1 MVFTAVGAYVPYLP
15 LYYRSLGLGL
25 GEIGAIL
32 ALGAFIGLLAAPL
45 WGALSDR
52 RRGSPWVLLAGIAVA
67 ITGAG
72 ILALSVASW
81 TIFVGAALFGAGL
94 AGTIPI
100 LDARALEAS
109 GPNRSTYG
117 PLRAWGSMSYVVSTV
132 ATGAAIEAWGIRVLF
147 VVVVAALV
155 ATAFVGVSLRSPAT
169 RSVDL
174 VVNPLWNAGRL
185 FGPRG
190 LGLFLV
196 GAFLS
201 WLAMSSVLTFT
212 PLRFAE
218 LGAGATIVGLGGAI
232 AASIEVPTMLG
243 FPKLAARFG
252 PERLLI
258 AGVVFIAARAV
269 VAQLATE
276 PTILLAASVFGG
288 AGFALFFVGGVTY
301 VSRRVPRELAAT
313 AQGIFQGLA
322 NSLSQVTAALAGG
335 AVAAAFGIQGLFG
348 VSIVLGV
355 VGARD
360 PRARGSAEG
369 RRTRAVRHAQPS
381 RAAPGKRAR
390 RRAPGNPP
398 RSGRL

>member
-1 MVFTAVGAYVPYLP
+1 MAVERDTEPRIHGLNVRPRVRSALAYVVVFTAVGAYVPYLP

-32 ALGAFIGLLAAPL
+32 AVGAFVGLVAAPL

-52 RRGSPWVLLAGIAVA
+52 RRGSPRVLIAGISVA
-67 ITGAG
+67 ILGAA
-72 ILALSVASW
+72 ILALSGALW
-81 TIFVGAALFGAGL
+81 TTFLGAALFGAGL

-109 GPNRSTYG
+109 GANRSSYG

-132 ATGAAIEAWGIRVLF
+132 ATGVAIEALGIRILF
-147 VVVVAALV
+147 VVVMAALV
-155 ATAFVGVSLRSPAT
+155 ATAFVGVSLRSPAV

-232 AASIEVPTMLG
+232 SASIEVPTMLG

-252 PERLLI
+252 SERLLI
-258 AGVVFIAARAV
+258 AGAVFIAARAV

-276 PTILLAASVFGG
+276 PTILLAASIFGG
-288 AGFALFFVGGVTY
+288 LGFALFFVGGVTY

-335 AVAAAFGIQGLFG
+335 TVAATFGIRGLFA

-355 VGARD
+355 VGCGILAL
-360 PRARGSAEG
+360 
-369 RRTRAVRHAQPS
+369 AVRSKVGTAV
-381 RAAPGKRAR
+381 AR
-390 RRAPGNPP
+390 
-398 RSGRL
+398 

>member
-1 MVFTAVGAYVPYLP
+1 MVDQPDPERPGSGRTIPPRVRAALAYVVVFTAVGSYVPYLP

-32 ALGAFIGLLAAPL
+32 AVGAFVGLLAAPL

-52 RRGSPWVLLAGIAVA
+52 RAGSPWVLVAGIGTA
-67 ITGAG
+67 ILGAAT
-72 ILALSVASW
+72 LALSTASW
-81 TIFVGAALFGAGL
+81 TTFLGAALFGAGL
-94 AGTIPI
+94 AGTVPI
-100 LDARALEAS
+100 LDARALEAA
-109 GPNRSTYG
+109 GANRSSYG
-117 PLRAWGSMSYVVSTV
+117 PLRAWGSMSYVVS
-132 ATGAAIEAWGIRVLF
+132 AIGTGAAIEAWGIRVLF
-147 VVVVAALV
+147 VVLTIALV
-155 ATAFVGVSLRSPAT
+155 ATAIVGLSLQSPVR
-169 RSVDL
+169 RSVDM

-232 AASIEVPTMLG
+232 AASIEVPVMLG
-243 FPKLAARFG
+243 FPRLAARFG
-252 PERLLI
+252 SERLLI

-269 VAQLATE
+269 VAELATE
-276 PTILLAASVFGG
+276 PTLLLAASVFGG
-288 AGFALFFVGGVTY
+288 VGFALFFVGGVTY
-301 VSRRVPRELAAT
+301 VSRRVPPELAAT

-322 NSLSQVTAALAGG
+322 NSLSQVTAAFAGG

-355 VGARD
+355 IGAVIL
-360 PRARGSAEG
+360 
-369 RRTRAVRHAQPS
+369 TVAVRSKGGVLA
-381 RAAPGKRAR
+381 G
-390 RRAPGNPP
+390 
-398 RSGRL
+398 

>member
-1 MVFTAVGAYVPYLP
+1 MADERDSELPLERRTVPPRVRSALAYVVVYTAVGAYVPYLP

-32 ALGAFIGLLAAPL
+32 ALGAFVGLLAAPL

-52 RRGSPWVLLAGIAVA
+52 LRGSPRVLIGGIGLAIL
-67 ITGAG
+67 GAG
-72 ILALSVASW
+72 TLALSGASW
-81 TIFVGAALFGAGL
+81 TTFLGAAMFGAGL
-94 AGTIPI
+94 AGTVPI
-100 LDARALEAS
+100 LDARALEAA
-109 GPNRSTYG
+109 GANRSSYG
-117 PLRAWGSMSYVVSTV
+117 PLRAWGSMSYVVSAV
-132 ATGAAIEAWGIRVLF
+132 GTGAAIELWGIRVLF
-147 VVVVAALV
+147 VVLSVALV
-155 ATAFVGVSLRSPAT
+155 ATAIVGLSLRSPVR

-201 WLAMSSVLTFT
+201 WLSMSAVLTFT

-232 AASIEVPTMLG
+232 AASIEAPIMFS
-243 FPKLAARFG
+243 FPRLAARFG
-252 PERLLI
+252 SERLLI
-258 AGVVFIAARAV
+258 AGVVCIAARAV
-269 VAQLATE
+269 VAEIATE
-276 PTILLAASVFGG
+276 PTVLLAASVFGG
-288 AGFALFFVGGVTY
+288 VGFALFFVGGVTY

-355 VGARD
+355 VGAVTL
-360 PRARGSAEG
+360 AL
-369 RRTRAVRHAQPS
+369 AVRPKVGAL
-381 RAAPGKRAR
+381 AR
-390 RRAPGNPP
+390 
-398 RSGRL
+398 